1 MVTFEKQ
8 TECVV
13 KALFLD
19 LLSQDE
25 VCCRSLETDSGGL
38 DLFEIQGPSLSRPQ
52 ESSGDDL
59 DIPFDPVV
67 IASRLRQIG
76 DECNMD
82 FERFG
87 SELLTEVLRGQTEK
101 FGAAVDSVVKNW
113 SNQNPELTY
122 ETAFLSVSVKLL
134 MHLAKKAPGM
144 LDLRHITGAI
154 SGNSQVRNYIEAHG
168 GWGNFGN

>member
-1 MVTFEKQ
+1 PWRRAAMVTFEKQ

-13 KALFLD
+13 NALLLD

-25 VCCRSLETDSGGL
+25 TSYRSLETDSG
-38 DLFEIQGPSLSRPQ
+38 E
-52 ESSGDDL
+52 DDL

-76 DECNMD
+76 DQCNMD
-82 FERFG
+82 FERVG
-87 SELLTEVLRGQTEK
+87 SDLLAEVLGGK
-101 FGAAVDSVVKNW
+101 FGAAVDSVVRSW

-134 MHLAKKAPGM
+134 MHLAKKVPAM
-144 LDLRHITGAI
+144 LHPRYITGAI
-154 SGNSQVRNYIEAHG
+154 NGNSQVRNYIEAHG
-168 GWGNFGN
+168 GWVRTGRWQ